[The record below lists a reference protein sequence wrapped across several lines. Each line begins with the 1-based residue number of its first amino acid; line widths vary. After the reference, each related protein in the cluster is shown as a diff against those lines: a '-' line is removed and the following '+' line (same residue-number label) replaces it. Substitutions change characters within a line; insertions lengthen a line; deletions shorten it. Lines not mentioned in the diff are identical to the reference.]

1 MSPLPEA
8 LISVT
13 VDPDA
18 LREHSR
24 DSDEVVHNTLVD
36 RISDRGVLTISDRD
50 LDDLYDAIGGL
61 SDLPKTLW
69 VKLLGALYDRNRLD
83 QDPAA
88 LSVANLLSEHGLTDA
103 ANKIRLL
110 VAGSAA
116 AAVQGVDY
124 ASGSRVVGATEVV
137 LAGTIHRAALLQNAE
152 TIGIFP
158 GGQSRRSVVASRFL
172 EPLARRSHAVKAVDP
187 HLLEDIVNGSATIPH
202 TAWLVTTLGM
212 AMPPNA
218 TLSVLGKLQWHWDSE
233 ERIHQ
238 EARIAEFLATVL
250 SGRTDPLTVHVRAVK
265 ATPLQNRF
273 LWFSCGHSYDVLHNF
288 APLANDPLNTELRF
302 SRQIDSVAEQTFR
315 TAERIE
321 NATQATMVSVTRSFP

>member
-8 LISVT
+8 LISISI
-13 VDPDA
+13 DPDA
-18 LREHSR
+18 LRDHPR
-24 DSDEVVHNTLVD
+24 DSDEAVHNTLVD
-36 RISDRGVLTISDRD
+36 RISDRGVLTISDSD
-50 LDDLYDAIGGL
+50 LDDLYDAIRGL

-69 VKLLGALYDRNRLD
+69 VKLLGALYDLNRLD
-83 QDPAA
+83 QDSDA
-88 LSVANLLSEHGLTDA
+88 LSVTNLLSELGPSEA

-110 VAGSAA
+110 VASGAA
-116 AAVQGVDY
+116 AAAHGVDY
-124 ASGSRVVGATEVV
+124 ALGSRFVGETEVV
-137 LAGTIHRAALLQNAE
+137 LAGTVHRAALLQDSEAV
-152 TIGIFP
+152 GIFP

-202 TAWLVTTLGM
+202 TEWLVTTVGM

-218 TLSVLGKLQWHWDSE
+218 TLSVLGKLQWHWDSD

-238 EARIAEFLATVL
+238 EARIAEFLAGAL

-265 ATPLQNRF
+265 ATPLKNRF

-288 APLANDPLNTELRF
+288 APLADDPLNEELRF
-302 SRQIDSVAEQTFR
+302 SRQIDSVAEETFR

>member
-1 MSPLPEA
+1 MSRLTEA
-8 LISVT
+8 LVSIS

-18 LREHSR
+18 LRDHPR
-24 DSDEVVHNTLVD
+24 DSDEAVHNTLVD
-36 RISDRGVLTISDRD
+36 RISDRGVLTISDSD
-50 LDDLYDAIGGL
+50 LDDLYDAIKGL
-61 SDLPKTLW
+61 SDLPRTLW
-69 VKLLGALYDRNRLD
+69 VKLLGALYDLNRLD
-83 QDPAA
+83 QDPDA
-88 LSVANLLSEHGLTDA
+88 LSIASLLNELGLTDA

-110 VAGSAA
+110 VAGGRAA
-116 AAVQGVDY
+116 AAKGIDY
-124 ASGSRVVGATEVV
+124 VLGSRVVGATEVV
-137 LAGTIHRAALLQNAE
+137 LAGTIHRAAVLQASE
-152 TIGIFP
+152 TVGVFP
-158 GGQSRRSVVASRFL
+158 AGQSRRHVVASRFL

-202 TAWLVTTLGM
+202 TQWLVTTLGM

-218 TLSVLGKLQWHWDSE
+218 TLSVLGKLQWHWDSD

-238 EARIAEFLATVL
+238 EARIADFLATAL

-265 ATPLQNRF
+265 ATPLKNRF

-288 APLANDPLNTELRF
+288 APLANDPLDEELRF
-302 SRQIDSVAEQTFR
+302 SRQIDSVAEETFR

>member
-8 LISVT
+8 LISISI
-13 VDPDA
+13 DPDA
-18 LREHSR
+18 LRDHPR
-24 DSDEVVHNTLVD
+24 DSDEAVHNTLVD
-36 RISDRGVLTISDRD
+36 RISDRGVLTISDSD
-50 LDDLYDAIGGL
+50 LDDLYDAIRGL

-69 VKLLGALYDRNRLD
+69 VKLLGALYDLNRLD
-83 QDPAA
+83 QDSDA
-88 LSVANLLSEHGLTDA
+88 LSVTNLLSELGPSEA

-110 VAGSAA
+110 VASGAA
-116 AAVQGVDY
+116 AAAHGVDY
-124 ASGSRVVGATEVV
+124 ALGSRFVGETEVV
-137 LAGTIHRAALLQNAE
+137 LAGTVHRAALLQDSEAV
-152 TIGIFP
+152 GIFP

-202 TAWLVTTLGM
+202 TEWLVTTLGM

-218 TLSVLGKLQWHWDSE
+218 TLSVLGKLQWHWDSD

-238 EARIAEFLATVL
+238 EARIAEFLARAL

-265 ATPLQNRF
+265 ATPLKNRF

-288 APLANDPLNTELRF
+288 APLADDPLNEELRF
-302 SRQIDSVAEQTFR
+302 SRQIDSVAEETFR

-321 NATQATMVSVTRSFP
+321 NASQATMVSVTRSFP